1 MTQDVQLFTPSGS
14 TDFVPI
20 TRTPGMPGLFAKMIC
35 LSMVRSSGL
44 CPETELGGTGLV
56 YRGRR
61 IDPDNL
67 SRFKAVCGYDDEAG
81 TRDMVPAPYIQTLFI
96 GIIGRFIS
104 SSDFPINPMG
114 LIQVG
119 QSFELKRP
127 VTPETPLDLFC
138 SLLDMN
144 QTPKGIHSRFLLEAR
159 DGDTLVWVGI
169 STYFTRAKN
178 PPPKEDKDRTE
189 EVPLTVRETITLPE
203 NTGRRYAAV
212 SGDYNPHHLYAWTAR
227 FIGFKRAIAHGMW
240 SLARA
245 CASLETAFGHPEIYR
260 IEGALKLPIFLPGTV
275 TLGFDTQDARADFEL
290 RDADKGLPHL
300 KGRFISGPAGDDQA

>member
-1 MTQDVQLFTPSGS
+1 MTQDAQVFTPPHP
-14 TDFVPI
+14 TDFHPI
-20 TRTPGMPGLFAKMIC
+20 TRTPGMPGLFGKMIC

-44 CPETELGGTGLV
+44 SPDTALSNKGLV
-56 YRGRR
+56 FRNRR
-61 IDPDNL
+61 IDPENL
-67 SRFKAVCGYDDEAG
+67 SRFKAVCGYDNDANNTE
-81 TRDMVPAPYIQTLFI
+81 MVPAPYIQTLFI

-127 VTPETPLDLFC
+127 VMPETPLDLFC
-138 SLLDMN
+138 SLLDMS

-159 DGDTLVWVGI
+159 DGDNLVWEGI

-178 PPPKEDKDRTE
+178 PPPKKKKDRAE

-203 NTGRRYAAV
+203 NTGRRYAGV

-245 CASLETAFGHPEIYR
+245 CASLEKTFGHPEIYR

-275 TLGFDTQDARADFEL
+275 TLGYETEDTQAEFEL

-300 KGRFISGPAGDDQA
+300 KGRFISGVAENGQP